1 MSSENTEDFEE
12 LEYESSSSSWE
23 DVEEDGIQDTACH
36 PLLMNSLVNILVQK
50 CNMHAV

>member
-23 DVEEDGIQDTACH
+23 DVEEDESQDIVCH
-36 PLLMNSLVNILVQK
+36 PLLMNSLVNSLTSTCQAI
-50 CNMHAV
+50 